1 MEKVLIRL
9 FKALSEPTR
18 IKILKLLLEKNE
30 MSVSEIMDTLKLS
43 QSRASRNLNILK
55 NVGFVRDRKDSTRVY
70 YSIGNDP
77 KLKYNQILLSLL
89 SGWHLN
95 EGKSPGLAGF
105 NPSDPRVQRIIEYI
119 KGRKSAI

>member
-18 IKILKLLLEKNE
+18 LKILKLLLEKDE
-30 MSVSEIMDTLKLS
+30 MGVSEIMDTLKLS

-70 YSIGNDP
+70 YSIGDDP

-89 SGWHLN
+89 SGWHLT
-95 EGKSPGLAGF
+95 EGASGKLAGF
-105 NPSDPRVQRIIEYI
+105 NPSDPRVQRIIEYV
-119 KGRKSAI
+119 KGRKGVI